1 MTRKK
6 IYYGWYVCLA
16 GVMLTFITMGTV
28 SNGFSV
34 FLPYIMD
41 QYGLTH
47 AQTSSLVTIRC
58 LVAFCGM
65 LGVGFYY
72 KKLGL
77 RIGISLAA
85 LFAACSFL
93 IFGTADSYPAF
104 CAGATVSGIGYG
116 FGSMIPVSI
125 LMNRW
130 FVRHRALAL
139 GICACGSGLA
149 TIIMAPVTTWLVE
162 NLSMGAAFF
171 IEGIVML
178 GMCLVIMLVMRSD
191 PADKGLRP
199 YGAEDEPVTE
209 DGEKPAA
216 ENRDLRLSQ
225 WILLIAASL
234 MMGGVSTSGY
244 SHLPVLF
251 NDEGFSS
258 MTIAAMISGI
268 GVMLTAG
275 KMICGHITDRIGG
288 RNSSSLF
295 LCLLLAG
302 NALCCICDP
311 GSGLLTVVTVILLG
325 IGYPIATIGPSAW
338 AGDLVSGNNYA
349 KVVRRLQI
357 SYSGGSLLFANMP
370 GLLADRFGSY
380 VPAYILFS
388 SMLVAAVVFVRIAY
402 GKYR

>member
-139 GICACGSGLA
+139 GICACGSA
-149 TIIMAPVTTWLVE
+149 TSADCAPIPDNSPQIPEQGMTNCRIIARAIAFAVE
-162 NLSMGAAFF
+162 
-171 IEGIVML
+171 
-178 GMCLVIMLVMRSD
+178 
-191 PADKGLRP
+191 
-199 YGAEDEPVTE
+199 T
-209 DGEKPAA
+209 
-216 ENRDLRLSQ
+216 
-225 WILLIAASL
+225 
-234 MMGGVSTSGY
+234 
-244 SHLPVLF
+244 
-251 NDEGFSS
+251 
-258 MTIAAMISGI
+258 
-268 GVMLTAG
+268 
-275 KMICGHITDRIGG
+275 
-288 RNSSSLF
+288 
-295 LCLLLAG
+295 
-302 NALCCICDP
+302 
-311 GSGLLTVVTVILLG
+311 
-325 IGYPIATIGPSAW
+325 
-338 AGDLVSGNNYA
+338 
-349 KVVRRLQI
+349 RR
-357 SYSGGSLLFANMP
+357 FM
-370 GLLADRFGSY
+370 
-380 VPAYILFS
+380 
-388 SMLVAAVVFVRIAY
+388 
-402 GKYR
+402 